1 MAYGVVK
8 LEIKQKNEERN
19 KMTTYEADQK
29 RKKATTLM
37 TSEVGGAQPLTERL
51 FMKEPST
58 MKHRHIPALGLAG
71 CAVLFAGLTVASA
84 QVYVAPAYVS
94 PPYVADSGKD
104 LGFYFN
110 SGLGPSFMPDFQS
123 SRFGFPVN
131 LHMDTGVRL
140 SLAPG
145 YNFLATSRL
154 TLGGEFET
162 GVIYNRV
169 SQVLDANSPI
179 SLQGDYYQVPMLANL
194 VLKIN
199 PDSSVVPYIGIG
211 GGGDCSF
218 ARIDKPGFRGCETHS
233 DRIDPAVQ
241 GMCGVSF
248 RLNAR
253 TEVSLGYKYLAA
265 FPDEGKYIGTHS
277 VMANFTMK
285 F

>member
-1 MAYGVVK
+1 MTRLASVVK
-8 LEIKQKNEERN
+8 
-19 KMTTYEADQK
+19 T
-29 RKKATTLM
+29 
-37 TSEVGGAQPLTERL
+37 GAA
-51 FMKEPST
+51 SG
-58 MKHRHIPALGLAG
+58 IAI
-71 CAVLFAGLTVASA
+71 FAASA
-84 QVYVAPAYVS
+84 LQAQVAVAPLYAAT
-94 PPYVADSGKD
+94 PYAADSSKD

-131 LHMDTGVRL
+131 FHMDTGVRL
-140 SLAPG
+140 SLTPG

-169 SQVLDANSPI
+169 SQVLEANSPI

-199 PDSSVVPYIGIG
+199 PDSSVVPYIGVG

-218 ARIDKPGFRGCETHS
+218 ARIDKPGFPGCETHS

-253 TEVSLGYKYLAA
+253 TDVSLGYKYLAA
-265 FPDEGKYIGTHS
+265 FPDQGKYIGTHS